1 MHRQSLT
8 RPPGPGGNNIQPT
21 SNRARYPTLLVEH
34 RSEGWE
40 QGEQTAGH
48 LETHH
53 GPAPS
58 ATLPHPVRRS
68 PRRRRGEPSAKPSVR
83 TSGGLCAEP
92 GRPPC
97 APLRC
102 LLPPFCWGDP
112 HPLPPDG
119 DGDRLPL
126 DRWLPVFRPSSR
138 CLGLSLGE
146 RRDGG
151 SRRGTPPLQ
160 VTWFPTRTFRAR
172 TPRASHSFPFKSF
185 LQVDTN
191 LLLAVELWFWAL
203 APHPNP

>member
-1 MHRQSLT
+1 MPLAEHKGGLGRERVSNGSPCDPLT
-8 RPPGPGGNNIQPT
+8 APPLQLPATTPHGA
-21 SNRARYPTLLVEH
+21 ARE
-34 RSEGWE
+34 SG
-40 QGEQTAGH
+40 
-48 LETHH
+48 
-53 GPAPS
+53 S
-58 ATLPHPVRRS
+58 
-68 PRRRRGEPSAKPSVR
+68 GEPSAKPSLR

-112 HPLPPDG
+112 HPLPPEG

-151 SRRGTPPLQ
+151 AGVGRPLGLIPNSRFHGESNPSEPAMHCLE
-160 VTWFPTRTFRAR
+160 
-172 TPRASHSFPFKSF
+172 FPFRLF
-185 LQVDTN
+185 LQVGTS
-191 LLLAVELWFWAL
+191 LLLA
-203 APHPNP
+203 

>member
-1 MHRQSLT
+1 MPVGEGGRRPWVLLSCVPSRQRAPVVKPPLAFGLPSSRVAQVCRAPSPDTPAGWAQPPSIPGHPQARRGT
-8 RPPGPGGNNIQPT
+8 RRLPPRLHAHHARPGG
-21 SNRARYPTLLVEH
+21 A
-34 RSEGWE
+34 
-40 QGEQTAGH
+40 
-48 LETHH
+48 
-53 GPAPS
+53 AP
-58 ATLPHPVRRS
+58 PF
-68 PRRRRGEPSAKPSVR
+68 PRRGAARTAREPSAKRSVR

-119 DGDRLPL
+119 EGDRLPL

-146 RRDGG
+146 EGRRG

-160 VTWFPTRTFRAR
+160 VEPLPLHVGQPLTCSLPCI
-172 TPRASHSFPFKSF
+172 
-185 LQVDTN
+185 
-191 LLLAVELWFWAL
+191 
-203 APHPNP
+203 

>member
-1 MHRQSLT
+1 MPTHSQSLA

-21 SNRARYPTLLVEH
+21 SNRQTSNRTRHPILLAEH

-40 QGEQTAGH
+40 QGEHLSGH
-48 LETHH
+48 LET
-53 GPAPS
+53 PALQLPRP
-58 ATLPHPVRRS
+58 TLPGVAARKRLD
-68 PRRRRGEPSAKPSVR
+68 EPSAKPSVR

-151 SRRGTPPLQ
+151 EPAWDAPSATDLVPDSRFQSESTPSE
-160 VTWFPTRTFRAR
+160 PTLHYLDFL
-172 TPRASHSFPFKSF
+172 FKFF
-185 LQVDTN
+185 LQMDTS
-191 LLLAVELWFWAL
+191 LLLADELWF
-203 APHPNP
+203 

>member
-1 MHRQSLT
+1 MGTGRASVGSPGDPS
-8 RPPGPGGNNIQPT
+8 RPRPFC
-21 SNRARYPTLLVEH
+21 Y
-34 RSEGWE
+34 
-40 QGEQTAGH
+40 
-48 LETHH
+48 
-53 GPAPS
+53 PAPARTAQS
-58 ATLPHPVRRS
+58 AGKQHD
-68 PRRRRGEPSAKPSVR
+68 KPSTKPSLR

-146 RRDGG
+146 QRDRG

-160 VTWFPTRTFRAR
+160 LTWFPA
-172 TPRASHSFPFKSF
+172 
-185 LQVDTN
+185 
-191 LLLAVELWFWAL
+191 AL
-203 APHPNP
+203 P